1 MSPPITKEHAEKI
14 QRKLKAKVLTYRS
27 AHDLAQFFHQ
37 GVLIVQFGL
46 RRGSNKSLGHG
57 HIPDDLHISQRQAL
71 DLARCPLSL
80 DQYIDILKQKGFI
93 QEQETEP
100 EEDL

>member
-14 QRKLKAKVLTYRS
+14 QKKLRAKVLTNRS
-27 AHDLAQFFHQ
+27 AHDLVQFFYQ
-37 GVLIVQFGL
+37 DVLIVQFGL

-80 DQYIDILKQKGFI
+80 DQYVEILKTKGFI
-93 QEQETEP
+93 PEAEP
-100 EEDL
+100 GEDQ

>member
-14 QRKLKAKVLTYRS
+14 QKKLRAKVLTNRN
-27 AHDLAQFFHQ
+27 AHDLVQFFHQ
-37 GVLIVQFGL
+37 GVLIAQFGL

-80 DQYIDILKQKGFI
+80 DQYIEILKEKGFVRK
-93 QEQETEP
+93 TESG
-100 EEDL
+100 EDLG